1 MSMVAMSLVQG
12 LLAVLM
18 IIICCLLMI
27 VILIQ
32 KGRGGGLAGAFGGAG
47 GSSSAFG
54 AKTGDVFT
62 WITVALA
69 TVFVLLAVVGNY
81 AFDESAL
88 AVARRNQE
96 AADDTST
103 APEPGDAGEPTA
115 DDTAALAP
123 EGAEEAVVPEPA
135 ETAAGSEAATETQTE
150 PTPAPEKKEEPRS
163 RQPRPPA
170 PKPVPSP
177 VKPRPSGGA
186 G

>member
-18 IIICCLLMI
+18 IIVCCLLMI
-27 VILIQ
+27 VVLIQ

-69 TVFVLLAVVGNY
+69 AVFVLLAVVGNY
-81 AFDESAL
+81 AFDESA
-88 AVARRNQE
+88 VASARQD
-96 AADDTST
+96 AAAEPQVGDTPAPASDAPVTGATETPAT
-103 APEPGDAGEPTA
+103 A
-115 DDTAALAP
+115 
-123 EGAEEAVVPEPA
+123 PA
-135 ETAAGSEAATETQTE
+135 ET
-150 PTPAPEKKEEPRS
+150 PAPAEPAVEVEAPTGRKANPAPKKEEGKS
-163 RQPRPPA
+163 RQPRPRT
-170 PKPVPSP
+170 PKPSPPP